1 MKIKDLLPYKKRTF
15 SFEFFPPK
23 TKKAAKV
30 LFETVTDL
38 KFLNPDFVS
47 VTYGAGG
54 STRQRT
60 IDMVLKL
67 QKEQQMNVMAHLTC
81 VGHTKEELVQI
92 VTQMKDNGVENIL
105 ALRGDPPEGEKEFAP
120 VEGGLSH
127 ANELVELIKGIGD
140 FCVGV
145 AGNPEGHP
153 ESESIDKDIE
163 NLKRKV
169 DAGADFVVTQL
180 FYDNHHY
187 FDFVERCQVAGIK
200 CRLIPGIMPIT
211 NLKQIKF
218 ITEMCGA
225 TLPSGLV
232 SRLEKYTGDSS
243 ITAHIGLQHAQRQC
257 QWLLEEGAP
266 GLHFYTL
273 NKSLASR
280 YLMETLRY

>member
-1 MKIKDLLPYKKRTF
+1 MKIRDLFPYKKRTF

-23 TKKAAKV
+23 TRKAAGE
-30 LFETVTDL
+30 LYDTVSDL
-38 KFLNPDFVS
+38 SFLNPDYVS

-60 IDMVLKL
+60 IEVVEKL
-67 QKEQQMNVMAHLTC
+67 QHEQKFNVMAHLTC
-81 VGHTKEELVQI
+81 VGHTRNDLTEI
-92 VTQMKDNGVENIL
+92 VTQMKDKGIENIL
-105 ALRGDPPEGEKEFAP
+105 ALRGDPPKGETEFQA

-127 ANELVELIKGIGD
+127 ANELVELVRSIGD

-153 ESESIDKDIE
+153 ESTSLNDDID

-169 DAGADFVVTQL
+169 DAGADFIVTQL

-187 FDFVERCQVAGIK
+187 FDFVERCRKAGIE
-200 CRLIPGIMPIT
+200 CRIVPGIMPVT
-211 NLKQIKF
+211 NLKQVKF

-225 TLPSGLV
+225 HFPEGLL
-232 SRLEKYTGDSS
+232 SRLEKYTGDAST
-243 ITAHIGLQHAQRQC
+243 TAFIGLEHAHRQC
-257 QWLLEEGAP
+257 QWLLEDGAP

-273 NKSLASR
+273 NKSLSSR
-280 YLMETLRY
+280 HLMEKLRY

>member
-1 MKIKDLLPYKKRTF
+1 MIKELFPHKKRTF

-23 TKKAAKV
+23 SKKAAKA
-30 LFETVTDL
+30 LHDTVNDL

-60 IDMVLKL
+60 IELVSQLET
-67 QKEQQMNVMAHLTC
+67 EQNFNVMAHLTC
-81 VGHTKEELVQI
+81 VGHTRDELKEVILQI
-92 VTQMKDNGVENIL
+92 KEGGVKNIL
-105 ALRGDPPEGEKEFAP
+105 ALRGDPPEGEKEFKP
-120 VEGGLSH
+120 VEGGLAH
-127 ANELVELIKGIGD
+127 ANELVTLIRELGD

-153 ESESIDKDIE
+153 ESSTLNDDID

-169 DAGADFVVTQL
+169 DAGADFIITQV

-187 FDFVERCQVAGIK
+187 FDFVERCRKAGIES
-200 CRLIPGIMPIT
+200 RIIPGIMPIS
-211 NLKQIKF
+211 NLKQVQF

-225 TLPSGLV
+225 HFPPGLL
-232 SRLEKYTGDSS
+232 SRLEKYTDDPVTTSYIGMEH
-243 ITAHIGLQHAQRQC
+243 AHRQC
-257 QWLLEEGAP
+257 QWLLQDGAP
-266 GLHFYTL
+266 GIHFYTM

-280 YLMETLRY
+280 HLMETLRY